1 MYTPKAFAVDDP
13 EVLHAQMR
21 GISLAT
27 LVTMT
32 SSGLRATHL
41 PLLLDEGAGPFGRLL
56 GHVSRANAQWRESV
70 SDVDA
75 LAIFTGPD
83 AYVSPSWY
91 PAKKQGGRVV
101 PTWNYAAIHAYG
113 PIAFFEDPERLRSLV
128 TRLTEK
134 HEQGRPAPW
143 RVSDAPAEYVE
154 AQLKAI
160 VGFSLPIRRLE
171 GKHKLNQ
178 NRSLE
183 DMQGVVEGLR
193 ALGGEKNLETARLME
208 QAAVARRAK
217 EQ

>member
-1 MYTPKAFAVDDP
+1 MYTPKAFAVDDLKA
-13 EVLHAQMR
+13 LHAQMQ
-21 GISLAT
+21 GITLAT

-32 SSGLRATHL
+32 PNGLLATHL
-41 PLLLDEGAGPFGRLL
+41 PLLLDEDAGPWGTLL
-56 GHVSRANAQWRESV
+56 GHVSRANAQWRESA
-70 SDVDA
+70 SDVEA

-101 PTWNYAAIHAYG
+101 PTWNYVAIHAYG
-113 PIAFFEDPERLRSLV
+113 PIAFFEDPERLRSVV

-134 HEQGRPAPW
+134 HERSRPVPW
-143 RVSDAPAEYVE
+143 RVSDAPVEYVE

-183 DMQGVVEGLR
+183 DMQGVVEGLL
-193 ALGGEKNLETARLME
+193 ALGGEKNLETVRLME
-208 QAAVARRAK
+208 QAAAARRAK
-217 EQ
+217 EG